1 MNRFQAFLAVFAL
14 TTAAAQSAGL
24 PDPAHPAAPTFQEL
38 MDPTLFP
45 NPQMGMKVEQAALE
59 GESIR
64 IRTTGADIDIDMV
77 SGEIQFRQRIVRERL
92 VATLHMRS
100 RLEGAVITHSG
111 PGFTRVTFA
120 KPAMTLRVNGDSLF
134 MLHAHEPLALSV
146 DRNIDVAWH
155 ASYLAN
161 HLIADERGAF
171 GLFCSDQKHDDHFD
185 PYATTVARYQLPEDA
200 VLWVGVCPPKPYD
213 WKKSLDDN
221 VVWHWSRQS
230 AYPPDEQLQAWRE
243 HGNIVLLQAEL
254 QLWKDWNLAFVPRH
268 GEAEFARVRKTIHD
282 AGMRFIVYTSPF
294 YFLKGTAHEPKA
306 INTFEGFKGWPP
318 GTKTGE
324 NMGLFLPEIRKV
336 MAKYK
341 PDGLYFDGQYIENPA
356 ALYALA
362 RASRMIV
369 GDDGIL
375 EWHSTAALGTGNC
388 FVPHADAYV
397 DFILRGEH
405 RKGRY
410 ADFDYLR
417 FFVSGYNIHNSIG
430 VICNNGEVGVYPELA
445 HDVLRANARF
455 HTIVDWFED
464 AKVMKV
470 LNDDYAAKLTPAL
483 RETVEAGINERQ
495 ALAARKTA
503 EMKATY
509 ETLAKPPAWGEPIFR
524 VDFSEK
530 PEAEEVVSEK
540 NPDPFKIADGLLEI
554 KAHAN
559 TYAFLRIPLSV
570 EASGFVVRLRQ
581 GADGGQS
588 WGPAAMLRWDSSAD
602 ARLGT
607 RSGGTIQSDIAGVQ
621 QHGSTCDPWQWVF
634 IRARWL
640 GNSGVVERSLDGK
653 NYERLWAFEHG
664 GALNLPTKELL
675 IGKVPYDGQA
685 KDHTAI
691 GGVGPCGVDLVE
703 VYGSTAS
710 P

>member
-1 MNRFQAFLAVFAL
+1 MSSVVPLLAVCAL
-14 TTAAAQSAGL
+14 TTAAANSAGL

-38 MDPTLFP
+38 MDPALFP
-45 NPQMGMKVEQAALE
+45 DAQMGMRVERAKWE

-64 IRTTGADIDIDMV
+64 IRTTGADIDIDTT
-77 SGEIQFRQRIVRERL
+77 SGQVQFRQRIGRERL
-92 VATLHMRS
+92 VAALHVRS
-100 RLEGAVITHSG
+100 RLEGAAITHSG
-111 PGFTRVTFA
+111 PGLARVTFA
-120 KPAMTLRVNGDSLF
+120 KPAMTLRVNGDSLC

-185 PYATTVARYQLPEDA
+185 PYNTPVARYHLPEDA
-200 VLWVGVCPPKPYD
+200 VLWVGVCPPKAYD
-213 WKKSLDDN
+213 WNTSLDDN
-221 VVWHWSRQS
+221 VVWHWSRKS
-230 AYPPDEQLQAWRE
+230 AYPPDEQLQAWSQ

-294 YFLKGTAHEPKA
+294 YFLKGTALESRA

-324 NMGLFLPEIRKV
+324 NMGLFLAEIRKV
-336 MAKYK
+336 MAEYR
-341 PDGLYFDGQYIENPA
+341 PDGLYFDGQYTQSPA

-362 RASRMIV
+362 RASRNIV
-369 GDDGIL
+369 GDEGIL
-375 EWHSTAALGTGNC
+375 EWHSTLALGTQYC
-388 FVPHADAYV
+388 YVPHADAYV

-417 FFVSGYNIHNSIG
+417 FFVSGYNIHNAIG
-430 VICNNGEVGVYPELA
+430 VICNNADVGVYPELA
-445 HDVLRANARF
+445 RDVLTANARF
-455 HTIVDWFED
+455 HTIVDWLED
-464 AKVMKV
+464 ADVMKV
-470 LNDDYAAKLTPAL
+470 LNEDYAAKLTPAL
-483 RETVEAGINERQ
+483 RQTVEAGIKERQ

-503 EMKATY
+503 ERTAIY
-509 ETLAKPPAWGEPIFR
+509 EAFADPPAWDAPIFR

-530 PEAEEVVSEK
+530 PQAEEVVSENNT
-540 NPDPFKIADGLLEI
+540 NPFTVADGLLQI

-559 TYAFLRIPLSV
+559 TFAFLRIPLSV
-570 EASGFVVRLRQ
+570 EASGLVVRLRQ

-588 WGPAAMLRWDSSAD
+588 WGPAAMLRWDSGAY

-607 RSGGTIQSDIAGVQ
+607 RSGGTIQSDVVGIQ
-621 QHGSTCDPWQWVF
+621 QCGSTCDVWQWVWL
-634 IRARWL
+634 RARWL
-640 GNSGVVERSLDGK
+640 GNSGIVERSLDGE
-653 NYERLWAFEHG
+653 NYERLWVFEHG

-685 KDHTAI
+685 KDHTAP
-691 GGVGPCGVDLVE
+691 GGVGPCGFDLVE
-703 VYGSTAS
+703 VYAS
-710 P
+710 PASP